1 MSPPTLF
8 VAQRLRG
15 LPPVV
20 ASTPSPSLFCC
31 GSFILSLSLL
41 SLLFCNFIVVLRYP
55 TVFCRC
61 FKVLVALST
70 QTGAL
75 YFLHPMDPAKY
86 MSYYETV
93 AEPLAF
99 AQLARRLRVAA
110 AASRGGNAAT
120 TAPPVAFEDAVQ
132 EFAAGVRHVFL
143 NAAGY
148 NPPLTSPWLAGR
160 KLSAV
165 FERLLLDWVLDPKV
179 GCTVCVCV
187 CVCVCLSVCL
197 SVCVYVRQETRLCFS
212 FLWCTR
218 QWVVSTPSSLAPPV
232 PQ

>member
-1 MSPPTLF
+1 M
-8 VAQRLRG
+8 
-15 LPPVV
+15 
-20 ASTPSPSLFCC
+20 
-31 GSFILSLSLL
+31 
-41 SLLFCNFIVVLRYP
+41 
-55 TVFCRC
+55 CRC

-110 AASRGGNAAT
+110 AAAASSAKGVT
-120 TAPPVAFEDAVQ
+120 AAPPVAFEDAVQ
-132 EFAAGVRHVFL
+132 EFATGVRHVFL

-179 GCTVCVCV
+179 GESCFGF
-187 CVCVCLSVCL
+187 LGG
-197 SVCVYVRQETRLCFS
+197 RARHETRVFLLYY
-212 FLWCTR
+212 FLWKWER
-218 QWVVSTPSSLAPPV
+218 AWEVG
-232 PQ
+232 